1 MNQIPTWRLY
11 APLSLLI
18 VLFLVSTFIVSKFT
32 DKNLS
37 ISVFFGMIVTCFV
50 VIIACSAMLQI
61 ANLGGMPLP
70 GREDVLVA
78 DEEPSGD
85 R

>member
-32 DKNLS
+32 DKNLP
-37 ISVFFGMIVTCFV
+37 ISMFLGMIVTCLV
-50 VIIACSAMLQI
+50 VISAVFLFI
-61 ANLGGMPLP
+61 KEESKMPLP

-78 DEEPSGD
+78 DEEPAGD

>member
-11 APLSLLI
+11 APFSLLV
-18 VLFLVSTFIVSKFT
+18 VLFLVATFVVSKFT
-32 DKNLS
+32 DKNLP

-50 VIIACSAMLQI
+50 VIIACSAMFQI
-61 ANLGGMPLP
+61 VNSGMPLP

-78 DEEPSGD
+78 DEEPAGD